1 MCLFR
6 LICIACLAT
15 FAGTVAYDPVYA
27 GISYLGLWST
37 QSEINVKGKIVDQA
51 GHSLEGIAV
60 IERGTQNGMTTD
72 HDGNYSLT
80 CTTSEP
86 YLIFFFHRLCQS
98 DHSGKWTHSHK
109 CHPKGRR

>member
-72 HDGNYSLT
+72 QSHEGK
-80 CTTSEP
+80 TST
-86 YLIFFFHRLCQS
+86 YGI
-98 DHSGKWTHSHK
+98 
-109 CHPKGRR
+109 RRKKSSKKTQYTKLDYYF